1 MHFCLMQRLLLLLA
15 CSVSLLSL
23 ASCRRDYHSFDI
35 YFWSSTTPGGH
46 YHLYLNHRYAGD
58 VPCIGP
64 QTDKSR
70 LREEALHRHLPSGH
84 YKVEL
89 TDDQG
94 HVAYQER
101 LTVLLSRNDKTVG
114 NETGDTVAGSRI
126 VLKGND
132 VIEEFY
138 QKGPA

>member
-1 MHFCLMQRLLLLLA
+1 M
-15 CSVSLLSL
+15 
-23 ASCRRDYHSFDI
+23 
-35 YFWSSTTPGGH
+35 YFWSSANPGVH
-46 YHLYLNHRYAGD
+46 YHLYLNHQYAGE

-64 QTDKSR
+64 QTDNR
-70 LREEALHRHLPSGH
+70 QLRQQALRHHLRSGD
-84 YKVEL
+84 YNVEL

-94 HVAYQER
+94 HVAYRER
-101 LTVLLSRNDKTVG
+101 VTILLSNRNTTIS
-114 NETGDTVAGSRI
+114 NETRDTKAGSRI